1 MQESPVDF
9 KIYAVHS
16 FCFDHVVELYVARVC
31 TVHPRLPVL
40 KLSLQTPCKVAS
52 DIPKYIAHK
61 IPLLEA

>member
-31 TVHPRLPVL
+31 TGRPRLPVL
-40 KLSLQTPCKVAS
+40 KLSLQTLCKVTN
-52 DIPKYIAHK
+52 DIPRYIAHK
-61 IPLLEA
+61 IPHLEA